1 MTTGVRRRLGVEERR
16 QQLIGVALELF
27 SRRSPDEV
35 SIDEIASAAGISRP
49 LVYHYFP
56 GKLSLYEAALKRAS
70 DDLAARFVEPHEG
83 PLGARLLRV
92 MRRFFDFVDEHGP
105 GFSALMRGGPAVGSS
120 TTNALIDSV
129 RQAAYVQI
137 LSHLGVTD
145 PPARLELVVRSWISL
160 AESTALIWLDGRRI
174 PRAELEVQ
182 LVHDFAALTAVSA
195 AHDAEMAAL
204 LRASPRWPRTA
215 ASDGGRRARCPRW
228 PAGPAHGGPYDGLD
242 LLRLGGHGQIGVAAR
257 FQFRHR
263 SPGRGRGGGEVHD
276 GQRGHGGRARTRRHS
291 SKPLMSG
298 RPTSTRATSGRVPS
312 RSRTSSS
319 TSASPPLATGTT
331 WWPARA
337 STAPMAYRL
346 AATSSTTSTVVPE
359 VCCVPLPYISTAPRA
374 YVGGQTAGRGL
385 RHPT

>member
-1 MTTGVRRRLGVEERR
+1 MGVEERR

-70 DDLAARFVEPHEG
+70 DDLAARFVEPHDG

-174 PRAELEVQ
+174 PRAELEIQ
-182 LVHDFAALTAVSA
+182 LVHAFAALAAVSA
-195 AHDAEMAAL
+195 AQDAEMAAL
-204 LRASPRWPRTA
+204 MRRIAQAEPA
-215 ASDGGRRARCPRW
+215 DGPFA
-228 PAGPAHGGPYDGLD
+228 D
-242 LLRLGGHGQIGVAAR
+242 L
-257 FQFRHR
+257 
-263 SPGRGRGGGEVHD
+263 
-276 GQRGHGGRARTRRHS
+276 
-291 SKPLMSG
+291 
-298 RPTSTRATSGRVPS
+298 
-312 RSRTSSS
+312 
-319 TSASPPLATGTT
+319 
-331 WWPARA
+331 
-337 STAPMAYRL
+337 
-346 AATSSTTSTVVPE
+346 
-359 VCCVPLPYISTAPRA
+359 
-374 YVGGQTAGRGL
+374 AGRL
-385 RHPT
+385 LAPAT